1 MGKFADSIGK
11 MDLDNLDEVN
21 VEVVEVHLANGV
33 GKLALQLVDFILQRP
48 HFPDGFLDNFSK
60 VSLVL
65 GQGDQLGL
73 HLCAD
78 GLNDSLDFFR
88 KVEVEPE
95 HLVEDESPLLQVQH
109 DVVTHLV
116 CVCDSLANYP
126 HV

>member
-1 MGKFADSIGK
+1 MAF
-11 MDLDNLDEVN
+11 LTTLP
-21 VEVVEVHLANGV
+21 
-33 GKLALQLVDFILQRP
+33 KLALSSARGISSGFILQRP
-48 HFPDGFLDNFSK
+48 HFPDGFLDNFPK

-65 GQGDQLGL
+65 GQGDQLRL

-116 CVCDSLANYP
+116 CVCDSLSILLRTRA
-126 HV
+126 HS